1 MNPQVNQGKAMFAG
15 SDRLPLR
22 WLQAVALGLLAP
34 ALSVHGQ
41 EVTADEERTLISF
54 SIAPVSMPE
63 ETGGLI
69 KVARTAETQDLRNG
83 LVEDA
88 LNYSL
93 GLQTSPVE
101 GLRLD
106 ANLWRSQFDAAPLQ
120 NSLPQPNLRSSGFD
134 VGAAYA
140 WNTNRFG
147 QFTLSTRASYVQD
160 FYNTEGLLDAVN
172 SNLPSAKLT
181 PPDLR
186 SNLKLSWEFGN
197 HTATAITR
205 YFDSSRDLSE
215 LGMEEINDL
224 VDNITTV
231 DLEYGYRRAA
241 GSNDR
246 AVISFGIQNVFD
258 RKTMQILNSATRVLD
273 QNGRV
278 AYGRLKYQF

>member
-1 MNPQVNQGKAMFAG
+1 MIAG
-15 SDRLPLR
+15 FDRLPLR
-22 WLQAVALGLLAP
+22 WLGVLALGLFAP
-34 ALSVHGQ
+34 VLSVYGQ
-41 EVTADEERTLISF
+41 EVSQEVSNGAADAEHPLISF
-54 SIAPVSMPE
+54 SIAPVGTTDE
-63 ETGGLI
+63 AGGLI
-69 KVARTAETQDLRNG
+69 KVVRTAETRDLRNG

-101 GLRLD
+101 GLKLD
-106 ANLWRSQFDAAPLQ
+106 ANVWRTQFDAAPLQ
-120 NSLPQPNLRSSGFD
+120 NSLPQPNLRSGGFD

-147 QFTLSTRASYVQD
+147 QFTLSTRASYVRD

-172 SNLPSAKLT
+172 SNLPAAKLT
-181 PPDLR
+181 TPDLR

-215 LGMEEINDL
+215 LGMDEINDL

-231 DLEYGYRRAA
+231 DLEYGYRMAA

>member
-1 MNPQVNQGKAMFAG
+1 MIAG
-15 SDRLPLR
+15 FDRLPLR
-22 WLQAVALGLLAP
+22 WLGVLALGLLAP
-34 ALSVHGQ
+34 ALSVYGQ
-41 EVTADEERTLISF
+41 EVAEVAADAERPLISF
-54 SIAPVSMPE
+54 SIAPVGTTDE
-63 ETGGLI
+63 AGGLI
-69 KVARTAETQDLRNG
+69 KVVRTAETRDLRNG

-101 GLRLD
+101 GLKLD
-106 ANLWRSQFDAAPLQ
+106 ANVWRTQFDAAPLQ
-120 NSLPQPNLRSSGFD
+120 NSLPQPNLRSGGFD

-147 QFTLSTRASYVQD
+147 QFTLSTRASYVRD

-172 SNLPSAKLT
+172 SNLPAAKLT
-181 PPDLR
+181 TPDLR

-215 LGMEEINDL
+215 LGMDEINDL

-231 DLEYGYRRAA
+231 DLEYGYRMAA

>member
-1 MNPQVNQGKAMFAG
+1 MVRVA
-15 SDRLPLR
+15 
-22 WLQAVALGLLAP
+22 ALGLLAP
-34 ALSVHGQ
+34 AISAYGQ
-41 EVTADEERTLISF
+41 DLADDPAERTLISF
-54 SIAPVSMPE
+54 SIAPVSMSDE
-63 ETGGLI
+63 AGDLI
-69 KVARTAETQDLRNG
+69 KVVRTAETQDLRNG

-88 LNYSL
+88 LNFSL
-93 GLQTSPVE
+93 GLQTTPVE
-101 GLRLD
+101 GLKLD
-106 ANLWRSQFDAAPLQ
+106 ANVWRSQFDVAPLQ
-120 NSLPQPNLRSSGFD
+120 SSLPEPNLRSSGFD

-140 WNTNRFG
+140 WNTNSFG

-160 FYNTEGLLDAVN
+160 FYNTEGLLEAVN
-172 SNLPSAKLT
+172 DNLSAATLTTPQSAKLT
-181 PPDLR
+181 TPRFR

-197 HTATAITR
+197 HTASAITR

-231 DLEYGYRRAA
+231 DLEYGYRMAA

-258 RKTMQILNSATRVLD
+258 RKTMQILNSATRILD

>member
-1 MNPQVNQGKAMFAG
+1 MFAG
-15 SDRLPLR
+15 SYGYLLR
-22 WLQAVALGLLAP
+22 ALALGLLVP
-34 ALSVHGQ
+34 AVSAYGQ
-41 EVTADEERTLISF
+41 NLTDDPAERTLISF
-54 SIAPVSMPE
+54 SIAPVNMPD

-69 KVARTAETQDLRNG
+69 KVVRTAETRDLRNG

-93 GLQTSPVE
+93 GLQTSPIE
-101 GLRLD
+101 GLKLD
-106 ANLWRSQFDAAPLQ
+106 ANVWRSEFDAAPLQ
-120 NSLPQPNLRSSGFD
+120 SSLPEPDLRSSGFD

-172 SNLPSAKLT
+172 DNLPASALAT
-181 PPDLR
+181 PQATQLATPKLR

-197 HTATAITR
+197 HNASAITR

-231 DLEYGYRRAA
+231 DLEYGYRMAA

-246 AVISFGIQNVFD
+246 AMISFGIQNVFD
-258 RKTMQILNSATRVLD
+258 RKTMQILNSATRILD

>member
-1 MNPQVNQGKAMFAG
+1 MFAK
-15 SDRLPLR
+15 SYRHSLRLVR
-22 WLQAVALGLLAP
+22 VAALGLLAP
-34 ALSVHGQ
+34 AISAYGQ
-41 EVTADEERTLISF
+41 DLTGDPAERTLISF
-54 SIAPVSMPE
+54 SIAPVSMPDE
-63 ETGGLI
+63 AGGLI
-69 KVARTAETQDLRNG
+69 KVVRTAETQDLRNG

-93 GLQTSPVE
+93 GLQATPVE

-106 ANLWRSQFDAAPLQ
+106 ANVWRSQFDAAPLQ
-120 NSLPQPNLRSSGFD
+120 SSLPEPNLRSSGFD

-140 WNTNRFG
+140 WDTNSFG
-147 QFTLSTRASYVQD
+147 QFTLSTRSSYVQD
-160 FYNTEGLLDAVN
+160 FYNTEGLFEAVN
-172 SNLPSAKLT
+172 DTLPAATLT
-181 PPDLR
+181 TPKLR

-197 HTATAITR
+197 HTASAITR

-231 DLEYGYRRAA
+231 DLEYGYRMAA

-258 RKTMQILNSATRVLD
+258 RKTMQILNSATRILD

>member
-1 MNPQVNQGKAMFAG
+1 MKLVRFDMY
-15 SDRLPLR
+15 PLR
-22 WLQAVALGLLAP
+22 AFWLVLLGALAP
-34 ALSVHGQ
+34 ALSVYGQ
-41 EVTADEERTLISF
+41 EIAETETERTMISF
-54 SIAPVSMPE
+54 SIAPAGLPDNS
-63 ETGGLI
+63 GALI

-88 LNYSL
+88 LNYSI
-93 GLQTSPVE
+93 GLQTTPME
-101 GLRLD
+101 GLKLD
-106 ANLWRSQFDAAPLQ
+106 ANVWRSQFDAMPLQ
-120 NSLPQPNLRSSGFD
+120 DSLSEPNLRSSGFD

-160 FYNTEGLLDAVN
+160 FYKTEGLLEAVS
-172 SNLPSAKLT
+172 SNLSAQQLT
-181 PPDLR
+181 SPNLR

-197 HTATAITR
+197 HTASAITR

-231 DLEYGYRRAA
+231 DFEYGYRMAA

-258 RKTMQILNSATRVLD
+258 RKTMQILNSATRILD

>member
-1 MNPQVNQGKAMFAG
+1 MFAG

-22 WLQAVALGLLAP
+22 WLRAVALGLLVP

-41 EVTADEERTLISF
+41 EDTPDAERALISF
-54 SIAPVSMPE
+54 SIAPASMPDE
-63 ETGGLI
+63 AGGLI
-69 KVARTAETQDLRNG
+69 RVVRTAETQELRNG

-101 GLRLD
+101 GLKLD
-106 ANLWRSQFDAAPLQ
+106 ANVWRSQFDAAPLQ

-160 FYNTEGLLDAVN
+160 FYNTEGLLEAVN

-181 PPDLR
+181 TPDLR

-231 DLEYGYRRAA
+231 DLEYGYRMAA

>member
-1 MNPQVNQGKAMFAG
+1 MFAG
-15 SDRLPLR
+15 FDRLSLR
-22 WLQAVALGLLAP
+22 WLRVAALGLFAP

-41 EVTADEERTLISF
+41 EVVADAERPLISF
-54 SIAPVSMPE
+54 SIAPFGAADE
-63 ETGGLI
+63 AGGLI
-69 KVARTAETQDLRNG
+69 KVVRTAETRDLRNG
-83 LVEDA
+83 LAEDA
-88 LNYSL
+88 IDYSL
-93 GLQTSPVE
+93 GLQASPVE
-101 GLRLD
+101 GLKLD
-106 ANLWRSQFDAAPLQ
+106 ANVWRSQFDTDPLRT
-120 NSLPQPNLRSSGFD
+120 SLPQPKLRGGGFD

-140 WNTNRFG
+140 WNTSRFG
-147 QFTLSTRASYVQD
+147 QFTLSTRTSYVRD

-172 SNLPSAKLT
+172 SNLPAATLT
-181 PPDLR
+181 TPDLR
-186 SNLKLSWEFGN
+186 GNLKLSWKFGN

-205 YFDSSRDLSE
+205 YFDSSQDLSE

-231 DLEYGYRRAA
+231 DLEYGYRMAA

-258 RKTMQILNSATRVLD
+258 RKTMRILNSATRILD